1 MILNAQGSHGDM
13 VVIME
18 SDKKA
23 TGSRELDSATLARLE
38 GASAPEILSWTAEW
52 FPEGSI
58 ALSSAFGPGSA
69 VLIHMLSEIAPRTP
83 VIFIDTLHHFAET
96 LAHAEM
102 VSERYGLD
110 LRVFRAAPDR
120 STFEAEHGERLWE
133 KDLERYQLLT
143 KVEAF
148 KVATAPLAGWITG
161 RRRDQ
166 SSSRTELP
174 VVEVGDKIRINP
186 LSAWTRQD
194 IWEFIRAH
202 DLPYNP
208 LHDQGYPSVGDEPLT
223 TPASADEHERSGR
236 WRGTDDLEC
245 GIHTPTP

>member
-1 MILNAQGSHGDM
+1 MTIEPDE
-13 VVIME
+13 E
-18 SDKKA
+18 SA
-23 TGSRELDSATLARLE
+23 GTGGALDAATLARLE

-102 VSERYGLD
+102 VTERYGLD

-120 STFEAEHGERLWE
+120 LTFEAEHGERLWE

-148 KVATAPLAGWITG
+148 NVATAPLAGWITG

-174 VVEVGDKIRINP
+174 VVEVMDKIRINP
-186 LSAWTRQD
+186 LAAWTCQE
-194 IWEFIRAH
+194 IWEFIREH

-223 TPASADEHERSGR
+223 TPVSSDEDERSGR
-236 WRGTDDLEC
+236 WRGTDNLEC

>member
-1 MILNAQGSHGDM
+1 MTMDTNKEIAGDGGLDPETL
-13 VVIME
+13 E
-18 SDKKA
+18 S
-23 TGSRELDSATLARLE
+23 LE
-38 GASAPEILSWTAEW
+38 GASAPEILSWTAER

-102 VSERYGLD
+102 VTERYGLD
-110 LRVFRAAPDR
+110 LRVFRTAPDR

-166 SSSRTELP
+166 SSSRTQLP
-174 VVEVGDKIRINP
+174 VVEVMDKIRINP
-186 LSAWTRQD
+186 LASWTREG
-194 IWEFIRAH
+194 IWEFIRSH

-208 LHDQGYPSVGDEPLT
+208 LHDQGYASVGDEPLT
-223 TPASADEHERSGR
+223 TPVGDEEHERSGR
-236 WRGTDDLEC
+236 WRGTDHLEC
-245 GIHTPTP
+245 GIHTPSP